1 MSTITHKG
9 QSYDIV
15 AVDAKEAEG
24 AKQMVAH
31 NAIAGFASN
40 RSLPLRQ
47 IQILAAVLTVLHTKA
62 AIAVA
67 LPQFATGNA
76 PMMNIGRAAG
86 KRTIDAKTQSLVQFV
101 CTPDPTGGKTD
112 SRCQTGTVW
121 VTRVPKK

>member
-9 QSYDIV
+9 KGYDIV
-15 AVDAKEAEG
+15 AVDSTEVAG
-24 AKQMVAH
+24 ATQMVAD
-31 NAIAGFASN
+31 NASAGFMSN
-40 RSLPLRQ
+40 RALPLRQ

>member
-15 AVDAKEAEG
+15 AVDPKETEG

-31 NAIAGFASN
+31 NVMAGFASN
-40 RSLPLRQ
+40 RSLTLRQ

-67 LPQFATGNA
+67 LPQFPTGNA

-86 KRTIDAKTQSLVQFV
+86 KRTIDAETQALVQFV
-101 CTPDPTGGKTD
+101 CTPDPAGGKTD

>member
-9 QSYDIV
+9 KGYTIV
-15 AVDAKEAEG
+15 AADSAEVAG
-24 AKQMVAH
+24 ATQMVAD
-31 NAIAGFASN
+31 NASAGFMSN
-40 RSLPLRQ
+40 RALPLRQ

-86 KRTIDAKTQSLVQFV
+86 KRTIDAETQALVQFV

-112 SRCQTGTVW
+112 SRCKTGTVW

>member
-1 MSTITHKG
+1 MTTITHKG
-9 QSYDIV
+9 KGYDI
-15 AVDAKEAEG
+15 AATDETEMEG
-24 AKQMVAH
+24 ATQMVAQ
-31 NAIAGFASN
+31 NASAGFMSN

-86 KRTIDAKTQSLVQFV
+86 KRTIDAKTQTLVQFV

-121 VTRVPKK
+121 VIRVPKK